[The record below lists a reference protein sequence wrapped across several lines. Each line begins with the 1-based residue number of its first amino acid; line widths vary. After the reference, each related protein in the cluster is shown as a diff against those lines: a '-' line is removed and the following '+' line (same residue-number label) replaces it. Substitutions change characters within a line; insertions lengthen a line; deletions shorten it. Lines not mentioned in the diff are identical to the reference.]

1 MWHFSAGKSPSSK
14 FRFYFSFFA
23 DGMKMRNVKNTP
35 EVIINGDT
43 KRKHKPV
50 SSWIRCIV
58 SESKLIQWQWLSE
71 QRVTSCFFA
80 FRRMIWNG
88 LKKTSPAL
96 QPMRKLSW
104 TILQIFAENEMD
116 FLQDCVFG
124 TWPWCYQGDWGRS
137 GGLVTSGANSGSK
150 GVGSS
155 LGQVIPLCSLE
166 KHLIRKVCHPFP
178 PPLPPLGV

>member
-1 MWHFSAGKSPSSK
+1 
-14 FRFYFSFFA
+14 
-23 DGMKMRNVKNTP
+23 MRNVKNTP

-50 SSWIRCIV
+50 SSWKRCTV

-80 FRRMIWNG
+80 FRRMTWNG

-104 TILQIFAENEMD
+104 TILQIFAENEMVV
-116 FLQDCVFG
+116 LQDCVFG
-124 TWPWCYQGDWGRS
+124 TWPWGRS

-155 LGQVIPLCSLE
+155 LGQVILLCSLE
-166 KHLIRKVCHPFP
+166 KHLTPKVCHSFSSPPSP
-178 PPLPPLGV
+178 PPPRRKRKLGNSDRHGLFHSIVSSLFY

>member
-1 MWHFSAGKSPSSK
+1 
-14 FRFYFSFFA
+14 
-23 DGMKMRNVKNTP
+23 MKMRNVKNTP

-50 SSWIRCIV
+50 SSWKRCIV

-96 QPMRKLSW
+96 QLMRKLSW

-116 FLQDCVFG
+116 FYRIVFLVLK
-124 TWPWCYQGDWGRS
+124 PWCYQGDWGRS

-178 PPLPPLGV
+178 PPLPPVGV